1 MPAATMSSSRTSG
14 PSVLVLV
21 VGLGALLPAA
31 AACGQVTGSF
41 HRTLPVSGPVNL
53 EVVTGSGDITAR
65 TGPPG
70 SVSVTA
76 RIQASRGMVGGD
88 PEEVVHAIEQK
99 PPIRQDGSSIHL
111 ERPAHDNVSIDY
123 EIVVPPDTRLRAHTG
138 SGDQRVHGLRRG
150 IELEAGSGDIEVEG
164 VAGGLRAETG
174 SGNVRGTQV
183 AAPVDVH
190 TGSGEIH
197 LGLVGPG
204 FVRTNTGS
212 GDVEIRGVVGGLAVE
227 TGSGEVVAEGVA
239 RAAWSLETSS
249 GDVRLQLGAG
259 TSYNLDVATGSGDIT
274 TARPVQMTV
283 QGRVKDGGRD
293 QLSGRVGSGGP
304 MVKVRT
310 GSGDVDIH

>member
-1 MPAATMSSSRTSG
+1 MPAATMSISPAARA
-14 PSVLVLV
+14 SVLVL
-21 VGLGALLPAA
+21 GLAALLPAA

-41 HRTLPVSGPVNL
+41 HRTLPVTGPVDL

-76 RIQASRGMVGGD
+76 RIQASRGIVGGD
-88 PEEVVHAIEQK
+88 PEEIVHAIEQK

-111 ERPAHDNVSIDY
+111 ERPAHDDVSIDY

-138 SGDQRVHGLRRG
+138 SGDQRVYGLRRG
-150 IELEAGSGDIEVEG
+150 IELRAGSGDIEVDG

-174 SGNVRGTQV
+174 SGSVRGTKV

-190 TGSGEIH
+190 TGSGEIR

-212 GDVEIRGVVGGLAVE
+212 GDVEIHGAVGGLAVE
-227 TGSGEVVAEGVA
+227 TGSGEVIADGVA

-249 GDVRLQLGAG
+249 GDVRLDLGGG

-293 QLSGRVGSGGP
+293 QLSGQVGSGGP

>member
-1 MPAATMSSSRTSG
+1 MSSSRTSG